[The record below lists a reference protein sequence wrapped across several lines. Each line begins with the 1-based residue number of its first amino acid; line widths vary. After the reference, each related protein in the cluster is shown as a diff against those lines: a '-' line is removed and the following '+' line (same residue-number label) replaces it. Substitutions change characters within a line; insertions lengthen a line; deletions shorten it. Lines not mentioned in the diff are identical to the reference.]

1 MLSFAFDRKHRVV
14 LVTISSIFTSE
25 DLDDF
30 DRAMLD
36 FVAREGRVRAII
48 DYTAVTALAVPETR
62 LTQRAQQPL
71 IVPDRIL
78 VAPRELGD
86 TARAYG
92 LRQREAGKQHAPV
105 VETIEEAYASL
116 GLKNPR
122 FEPVE
127 R

>member
-1 MLSFAFDRKHRVV
+1 MLSFAFDRRHRVV
-14 LVTISSIFTSE
+14 LVTVSGIFASE
-25 DLDDF
+25 DLDEF

-48 DYTAVTALAVPETR
+48 DYTPVVALAVPETR
-62 LTQRAQQPL
+62 LSQRAQQPL

-86 TARAYG
+86 TARAYAV
-92 LRQREAGKQHAPV
+92 RQREAGKQHAPV
-105 VETIEEAYASL
+105 VEKIEEAYALL
-116 GLKNPR
+116 GLKSPR